1 MVHTNHKTKLLYGDI
16 TAEEIVCWKP
26 TDFLDE
32 EKKLERQQAEDQ
44 NVATNRGDW
53 AKEIMKKSYT
63 DGLFEC
69 RNC

>member
-53 AKEIMKKSYT
+53 A
-63 DGLFEC
+63 
-69 RNC
+69 